1 VTAGKTAFFNLKTN
15 TMKTL
20 LFLTT
25 ALFLIGCKAHQP
37 EPEPNY
43 ELIDASEDDTIGYAT
58 PCNLKNKATI
68 PTHVDS
74 YIKRFLKTAKK
85 EAELFNI
92 PVSIKLAQG
101 ILESAA
107 GQSDLSKKHNN
118 HFGIKYRGSG
128 KYAIYRDDTPRDRF
142 QVYKSA
148 WQSYRDHS
156 KLLCIKR
163 YSHLRKL
170 PRCDYKSWAEGLKK
184 AGYATAPH
192 YAQSL
197 IKVIETYELYK
208 YDI

>member
-1 VTAGKTAFFNLKTN
+1 
-15 TMKTL
+15 MKTL
-20 LFLTT
+20 LFL
-25 ALFLIGCKAHQP
+25 AAILLIGCKAHQP

-43 ELIDASEDDTIGYAT
+43 ELIDTSEDDTIGYAT
-58 PCNLKNKATI
+58 PCNTKHSATI

-107 GQSDLSKKHNN
+107 GRSELSRKHNN
-118 HFGIKYRGSG
+118 HFGMKYRGSG
-128 KYAIYRDDTPRDRF
+128 KYAIYRDDTPKDRF

-148 WQSYRDHS
+148 WWSYRDHS
-156 KLLCIKR
+156 KLLCNKR

-170 PRCDYKSWAEGLKK
+170 NRTEYKKWAYGLKK

-192 YAQSL
+192 YAESL
-197 IKVIETYELYK
+197 IKVIETYKLYQ
-208 YDI
+208 YDSTK

>member
-1 VTAGKTAFFNLKTN
+1 
-15 TMKTL
+15 MKNL
-20 LFLTT
+20 LFLT
-25 ALFLIGCKAHQP
+25 ALLLIGCKAHQP
-37 EPEPNY
+37 EPETNY
-43 ELIDASEDDTIGYAT
+43 QLVKVYERDTMNYAT
-58 PCNLKNKATI
+58 PCNLKESAKM
-68 PTHVDS
+68 PTHVDH
-74 YIKRFLKTAKK
+74 YIKRFLSTAKQ

-107 GQSDLSKKHNN
+107 GQSDLSRKHHN
-118 HFGIKYRGSG
+118 HFGIKYRGTG
-128 KYAIYRDDTPRDRF
+128 KYAIYRDDTPTDRF

-148 WQSYRDHS
+148 WYSYRDHS
-156 KLLCIKR
+156 KLLCIER